1 MELRKHMLRSF
12 LISISALLFV
22 ILIVLFPREMNI
34 EVQGFGYVAREYHFS
49 LSAYMDNVGTFFK
62 DAIVNK
68 SLGESFYPEI
78 SVEYTV
84 MKAMS
89 KSLLIMGT
97 ALIIS
102 LIIGTLKG
110 IMDYR
115 LSSTRFRV
123 FGNWLT
129 WLFHSI
135 PDFLFL
141 LLIQWFMIRHI
152 RSIPFFARGEWYDFI
167 LPACLVSIYPI
178 IYIARITHASM
189 TEQDG
194 QLYIQVAR
202 SKGVS
207 ELLILFR
214 HILSNSLS
222 TLLTHVSSLFVYII
236 SSLLMVEIFTNYQGA
251 AYTLFRAIDYSKSF
265 GTGVNY
271 NPGIII
277 GISCCFMILI
287 LFIQFISQLAK
298 RYVDPR

>member
-1 MELRKHMLRSF
+1 MELQRHMLRSLF
-12 LISISALLFV
+12 ISILALLFV
-22 ILIVLFPREMNI
+22 ILIVLFPREMTI
-34 EVQGFGYVAREYHFS
+34 KVQGYGYVASEYHFS
-49 LSAYMDNVGTFFK
+49 VSAYMSNLRTFFK

-68 SLGESFYPEI
+68 SLGESFYPGV
-78 SVEYTV
+78 SAEYTV

-89 KSLLIMGT
+89 KSLLVMVT
-97 ALIIS
+97 ALVIG

-110 IMDYR
+110 IIDYR
-115 LSSTRFRV
+115 LANTRFRV

-129 WLFHSI
+129 WLFQSI

-141 LLIQWFMIRHI
+141 LLIQWVMIRHI

-167 LPACLVSIYPI
+167 LPALLVSMYPI

-189 TEQDG
+189 TEQGG

-214 HILSNSLS
+214 HQLSNSIS
-222 TLLTHVSSLFVYII
+222 TILTHVSSMFVYII
-236 SSLLMVEIFTNYQGA
+236 SNLLMVEIFSNYQGA

-265 GTGVNY
+265 GTGINY

-277 GISCCFMILI
+277 GISFCFMLLI

-298 RYVDPR
+298 RVVDPR